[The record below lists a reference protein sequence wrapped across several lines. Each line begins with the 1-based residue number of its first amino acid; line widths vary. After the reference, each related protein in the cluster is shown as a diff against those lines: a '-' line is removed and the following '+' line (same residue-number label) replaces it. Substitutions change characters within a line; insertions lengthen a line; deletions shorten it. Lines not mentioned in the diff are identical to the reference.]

1 MAYDYEIEP
10 ERQLVIVH
18 MWGAVTREEIN
29 ASRAAVAGDPLF
41 KPGFSVLV
49 DLQDLTSSDALSIA
63 DIQQLASSTID
74 PVSRR
79 AFVVHD
85 PATYGLIRMYDGMRS
100 LMPQHEQVRLLK
112 NVADAQAWLGLP
124 PGR

>member
-1 MAYDYEIEP
+1 MSAP
-10 ERQLVIVH
+10 GRSLKLLRLAGIV
-18 MWGAVTREEIN
+18 GIVTAI
-29 ASRAAVAGDPLF
+29 
-41 KPGFSVLV
+41 
-49 DLQDLTSSDALSIA
+49 ALSIA

-100 LMPQHEQVRLLK
+100 LMPQHEQVRLFK